1 MRQVAKTVYRLVAA
15 LALCVAARGQ
25 DVGAPVTG
33 YVTAVSP
40 PAVRTILGIPG
51 AARLGDALPL
61 PSGIAKVRLA
71 PGQFYALAEQTGG
84 NPMAVV
90 PVNATGPGALAPI
103 VGAFAQADLVA
114 FSPTGSAAVLC
125 SAAAGS
131 VQVLAGLPQA
141 AVVARE
147 IPLAAQPVAL
157 AISDD
162 AAVVAVADASGAI
175 SLADPPPRFLYSV
188 AQAAALAFVPG
199 SRDLVVV
206 DGVGSQVTLLQN
218 VTGALSTKVLGAIDQ
233 PSAAVVA
240 GRSVIVASAAN
251 ARISTIDLDSGD
263 LVSLDATA
271 IPDRLELLRTSGA
284 VLFSAA
290 PVWFLSAGRQY
301 VVPGLNRTPPA
312 TETGR
317 GRVRPDAVDA
327 PTVAISGTAVTS
339 PTDQP
344 TIGISLG
351 APAPAQY
358 DGTLTLTFRSIAT
371 NVPATYIDPA
381 VKFSTGGTTWTFTV
395 PAGATASSTVTLVQG
410 TVAGDLVLTIT
421 RLVSGGV
428 SVLPSPAP
436 TRTYTIARMAP
447 VITANS
453 VRMTNI
459 TSSSFNVEFSAYA
472 TTREITNALYTFNP
486 TSGSK
491 LNGSTLGVNLGS
503 ILSSWYSDS
512 NGMANGGAF
521 YLSVP
526 FAVSGDVSAVGSV
539 TVTLSNSLGPG
550 AGATGGR

>member
-1 MRQVAKTVYRLVAA
+1 MIVA
-15 LALCVAARGQ
+15 LALCFTARGQ
-25 DVGAPVTG
+25 DVGAPVAG
-33 YVTAVSP
+33 YVAAVSP
-40 PAVRTILGIPG
+40 PEVRAIFGIPG
-51 AARLGDALPL
+51 AARLGDPLPL
-61 PSGIAKVRLA
+61 PGGIAKIRLA
-71 PGQFYALAEQTGG
+71 PGQLYALAEQASGE
-84 NPMAVV
+84 PMAVL
-90 PVNATGPGALAPI
+90 PLNATKPGSLAAI

-114 FSPTGSAAVLC
+114 FSPSGGTAALY

-141 AVVARE
+141 AVVARK
-147 IPLAAQPVAL
+147 IALAAQPAAL

-162 AAVVAVADASGAI
+162 AAVVAIADASGAI
-175 SLADPPPRFLYSV
+175 SLADAPPRFLYSV
-188 AQAAALAFVPG
+188 GQAAALAFVPG

-206 DGVGSQVTLLQN
+206 DRAKNQVTLLQN
-218 VTGALSTKVLGAIDQ
+218 VTGGVSAKALGTVDQ
-233 PSAAVVA
+233 PSAGVVV
-240 GRSVIVASAAN
+240 GRSVIVSSAAN
-251 ARISTIDLDSGD
+251 TRISTIDLDSGV
-263 LVSLDATA
+263 LASVDATA

-290 PVWFLSAGRQY
+290 PVWFLSGGRQY
-301 VVPGLNRTPPA
+301 VVPGINSRPPVL
-312 TETGR
+312 ETGR

-327 PTVAISGTAVTS
+327 PTVAITGTAVTS

-358 DGTLTLTFRSIAT
+358 DGTLTLTFRPTAT
-371 NVPATYIDPA
+371 NVAATYIDPA

-395 PAGATASSTVTLVQG
+395 PAGATASSQTVTLVQG

-421 RLVSGGV
+421 RLVSGGA

-453 VRMTNI
+453 VRMTNV
-459 TSSSFNVEFSAYA
+459 TSSGFNIELSAYA
-472 TTREITNALYTFNP
+472 STRDITSATYTFNP

-491 LNGSTLGVNLGS
+491 LSGSTLGVNLGG
-503 ILSSWYSDS
+503 ILSSWYGDS

-539 TVTLSNSLGPG
+539 TVTLSNSLGPS
-550 AGATGGR
+550 AGVTGGR